1 MRVGYASCGAIVC
14 GVALL
19 AAIGCSS
26 QTTDTTAADATT
38 ADATATAP
46 ATLGAVDFEAAA
58 KTGEQV
64 VIQVEA
70 DCKVDVEEAH
80 ISESK
85 NEEAVWQLN
94 DDPGPLVIQFK
105 EDKGRNALDVRAASA
120 TSVAA
125 RIKLAKQQG
134 RHPYRIKIGE
144 KECPDPVIIIDG

>member
-14 GVALL
+14 GVVSLM
-19 AAIGCSS
+19 AIGCSS
-26 QTTDTTAADATT
+26 QTGGTATADTTTAAPSTVA
-38 ADATATAP
+38 
-46 ATLGAVDFEAAA
+46 AVDFENAA
-58 KTGEQV
+58 KAGDEV
-64 VIQVEA
+64 LIQVEA
-70 DCKVDVEEAH
+70 DCKVDIEEAH

-94 DDPGPLVIQFK
+94 GDPGPLVIQFK
-105 EDKGRNALDVRAASA
+105 EDKGRAALDVSSPSSTMAK
-120 TSVAA
+120 A